1 MEGFFD
7 GAHATPKGWLRIGGM
22 NMEILFRHLDFTGR
36 VFVGW
41 TVSPI
46 KEEPGP
52 AARVGLA
59 VQVGEYGRLRP
70 FETLEPPLGESV

>member
-1 MEGFFD
+1 
-7 GAHATPKGWLRIGGM
+7 
-22 NMEILFRHLDFTGR
+22 MEILFRHLDFTGR

-70 FETLEPPLGESV
+70 FETLEPPLGNRFEVLTVPGHSEGVQVP